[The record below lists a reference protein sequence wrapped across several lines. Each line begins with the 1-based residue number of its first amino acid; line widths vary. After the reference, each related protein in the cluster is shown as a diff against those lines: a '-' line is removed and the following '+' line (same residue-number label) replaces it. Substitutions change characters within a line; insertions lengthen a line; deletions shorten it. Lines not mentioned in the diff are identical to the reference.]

1 MKTATEEFIVIFDSL
16 KLTKI
21 TGKNKIL
28 AFRGKDRS
36 WKQARAR
43 RQWLSAT
50 YKRNAPDSQNWFNQ
64 TLSYK
69 CLQFKNDYL

>member
-1 MKTATEEFIVIFDSL
+1 MKTATEEFVVIFDSL

-28 AFRGKDRS
+28 AFRERLKAPRS
-36 WKQARAR
+36 WKQAWQG

-50 YKRNAPDSQNWFNQ
+50 YKRNV
-64 TLSYK
+64 
-69 CLQFKNDYL
+69 CLTELASPNFVLQVSPV

>member
-28 AFRGKDRS
+28 AFRGKDAVHRLY
-36 WKQARAR
+36 W
-43 RQWLSAT
+43 
-50 YKRNAPDSQNWFNQ
+50 
-64 TLSYK
+64 
-69 CLQFKNDYL
+69 